1 MDKYTPEMIAML
13 LNTIKNCVL
22 IVTCGTVTVSLF
34 YLSRSWYSLLALLPL
49 LLQSSVHFIRD

>member
-22 IVTCGTVTVSLF
+22 IVTCGAVTVSLF

-49 LLQSSVHFIRD
+49 LLMSSVRFIRD